1 MGALLR
7 IMIGASGSV
16 NDRTLVRIYHD
27 FTVSAISRNEEERSL
42 IWRISMG
49 LNSIYQFVLTFITG
63 LLLVRRNRLGGLMR
77 LRKGKILLVSRFREM
92 RD

>member
-63 LLLVRRNRLGGLMR
+63 LLLIRLNTLGGLMR
-77 LRKGKILLVSRFREM
+77 LQKGKYCWCQDFEK
-92 RD
+92 

>member
-27 FTVSAISRNEEERSL
+27 FTVSAISRNEEAA
-42 IWRISMG
+42 
-49 LNSIYQFVLTFITG
+49 
-63 LLLVRRNRLGGLMR
+63 
-77 LRKGKILLVSRFREM
+77 K
-92 RD
+92 